1 VLSLCSA
8 CLFVCLF
15 VCLSCG
21 GYSAQSSGSLTY
33 MGPAGGMTGAAQAMT
48 AMPQFYSAPMSA
60 DQAGFMPIPIY
71 NMQGTVNA
79 CIVLAAQY

>member
-1 VLSLCSA
+1 MSW
-8 CLFVCLF
+8 CLFVCLAL
-15 VCLSCG
+15 LSYHHYG

-33 MGPAGGMTGAAQAMT
+33 MGPAGGMTGAAQAMA

-60 DQAGFMPIPIY
+60 DQAGFMPVPIY

-79 CIVLAAQY
+79 